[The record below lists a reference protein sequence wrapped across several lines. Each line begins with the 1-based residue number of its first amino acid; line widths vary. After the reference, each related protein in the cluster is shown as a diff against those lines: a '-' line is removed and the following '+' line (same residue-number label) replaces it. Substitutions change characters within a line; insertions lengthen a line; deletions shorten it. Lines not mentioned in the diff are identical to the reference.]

1 MNGQVYLDHNA
12 STPVHP
18 EVVEAMLPYFSER
31 FGNPSSVHGFGR
43 EAREG
48 LETARE
54 QVAHFLRVGK
64 DEVVFTSGGTESDNM
79 AVKGVAMARRQGHI
93 ITSKIEH
100 HAVLRAVE
108 TLESQGF
115 AATYLD
121 VDGYGMVDPD
131 ALRRAIRPDTILIS
145 IMHANSEIGTI
156 QPARQLGAVAREHR
170 IPFHR
175 DRGQTFGKAPIALD
189 AFNIDML
196 SFSGH
201 KIYGPKGV
209 AGLYIRKGTKMVSLQ
224 HGGEHERR
232 RRAGTEN
239 VAGIAGFGKAVE
251 IRGRDMAAE
260 GKRLVEL
267 RERLWQ
273 GLSRR
278 VPEVR
283 LNGHPTERV
292 PGTCNVCFRHVESES
307 IVLGL
312 DLKGIGVSAGSAC
325 TSGNVEPSYVLVAM
339 GVPVE
344 WAMGAVRHSLGR
356 STTAQDIDYVVDST
370 EPVVAKL
377 GSAIPVR
384 ACGRPSRARRCS
396 TARRSST
403 ISGIRGTRGGC
414 GIPMGSGRVS

>member
-1 MNGQVYLDHNA
+1 MNRQVYLDHNA

-18 EVVEAMLPYFSER
+18 EVVDAMLPYFSER

-43 EAREG
+43 AAREG

-54 QVAHFLRVGK
+54 QIAHFLRVGK
-64 DEVVFTSGGTESDNM
+64 EEIVFTSGGTESDNM
-79 AVKGVAMARRQGHI
+79 AVKGVAMARRSGHI

-100 HAVLRAVE
+100 HAVLRAVQNLE
-108 TLESQGF
+108 TMGF

-121 VDGYGMVDPD
+121 VDGFGMVDPN

-156 QPARQLGAVAREHR
+156 QPARELGAIAREHN
-170 IPFHR
+170 ILFHM
-175 DRGQTFGKAPIALD
+175 DAVQTFGKVPIDLD
-189 AFNIDML
+189 AFNIDLL

-209 AGLYIRKGTKMVSLQ
+209 AGLYIKKGTKMVSVQ

-239 VAGIAGFGKAVE
+239 VASIVGFGKAIE
-251 IRGRDMAAE
+251 IRARDMAEEAQ
-260 GKRLVEL
+260 RLTTL
-267 RERLWQ
+267 RERLWE

-283 LNGHPTERV
+283 LNGHPTQRV
-292 PGTCNVCFRHVESES
+292 PGTCNACFRHVESES
-307 IVLGL
+307 VVLGL

-339 GVPVE
+339 GVPLD

-356 STTAQDIDYVVDST
+356 STTAEDIDYVIEST
-370 EPVVAKL
+370 EPLVAKL
-377 GSAIPVR
+377 RSAMPAR
-384 ACGRPSRARRCS
+384 A
-396 TARRSST
+396 
-403 ISGIRGTRGGC
+403 
-414 GIPMGSGRVS
+414 

>member
-1 MNGQVYLDHNA
+1 MNRQVYLDHNA

-18 EVVEAMLPYFSER
+18 EVVDAMLPYFNER

-43 EAREG
+43 AAREG

-54 QVAHFLRVGK
+54 QIAHFLRVGK
-64 DEVVFTSGGTESDNM
+64 EEVVFTSGGTESDNM
-79 AVKGVAMARRQGHI
+79 AVKGVAMARRSGHI

-100 HAVLRAVE
+100 HAVLRAVQYLE
-108 TLESQGF
+108 TVGF
-115 AATYLD
+115 SATYLD
-121 VDGYGMVDPD
+121 VDGFGMVDPD

-145 IMHANSEIGTI
+145 IMHANSEIGTV
-156 QPARQLGAVAREHR
+156 QPARELGAIAREHG
-170 IPFHR
+170 IPFHM
-175 DRGQTFGKAPIALD
+175 DAVQTFGKVPIDLD
-189 AFNIDML
+189 AFNIDLL

-209 AGLYIRKGTKMVSLQ
+209 AGLYIRKGTKMVSVQ

-239 VAGIAGFGKAVE
+239 VASIVGFGKAVE
-251 IRGRDMAAE
+251 VRARDMAEE
-260 GKRLVEL
+260 GQRLTAL
-267 RERLWQ
+267 RERLWN
-273 GLSRR
+273 GLQSR

-283 LNGHPTERV
+283 LNGHPTQRV

-339 GVPVE
+339 GVPLD

-356 STTAQDIDYVVDST
+356 STATEDIDYVLDAT
-370 EPVVAKL
+370 EPLVAKL
-377 GSAIPVR
+377 RR
-384 ACGRPSRARRCS
+384 AMPARA
-396 TARRSST
+396 
-403 ISGIRGTRGGC
+403 
-414 GIPMGSGRVS
+414 

>member
-1 MNGQVYLDHNA
+1 MNRQVYLDHNA

-18 EVVEAMLPYFSER
+18 EVVAAMLPYFSER

-64 DEVVFTSGGTESDNM
+64 EEVVFTSGGTESDNM

-93 ITSKIEH
+93 ITSRIEH
-100 HAVLRAVE
+100 HAVLRAVQ

-121 VDGYGMVDPD
+121 VDGHGQVDPD
-131 ALRRAIRPDTILIS
+131 ALRRAIRPDTILIT

-156 QPARQLGAVAREHR
+156 QPARELGAIAREHN
-170 IPFHR
+170 IPFHM
-175 DRGQTFGKAPIALD
+175 DAVQTFGKVPIDLD

-209 AGLYIRKGTKMVSLQ
+209 AGLYIRKGTKMVSIQ

-239 VAGIAGFGKAVE
+239 VAGIVGFGKAVE
-251 IRGRDMAAE
+251 IRGRDMAEEAQ
-260 GKRLVEL
+260 RLTGL
-267 RERLWQ
+267 RDRLWQ
-273 GLSRR
+273 GLERR

-283 LNGHPTERV
+283 LNGHPTQRV

-339 GVPVE
+339 GVPLD

-356 STTAQDIDYVVDST
+356 STTAADIDYVLDST
-370 EPVVAKL
+370 EPLVAKL
-377 GSAIPVR
+377 RSAMPAR
-384 ACGRPSRARRCS
+384 A
-396 TARRSST
+396 
-403 ISGIRGTRGGC
+403 
-414 GIPMGSGRVS
+414 

>member
-1 MNGQVYLDHNA
+1 MNRQVYLDHNA

-18 EVVEAMLPYFSER
+18 DVVAAMLPYFSER

-64 DEVVFTSGGTESDNM
+64 EEIVFTSGGTESDNM
-79 AVKGVAMARRQGHI
+79 AIKGVATARGRGHL

-100 HAVLRAVE
+100 HAVLRAVQNLE
-108 TLESQGF
+108 TQGF
-115 AATYLD
+115 VATYLD
-121 VDGYGMVDPD
+121 VDSFGMVDPD

-145 IMHANSEIGTI
+145 LMHANSEIGTI
-156 QPARQLGAVAREHR
+156 QPARELGVIAREHN
-170 IPFHR
+170 IPFHM
-175 DRGQTFGKAPIALD
+175 DAVQTFGKVPIDLD

-209 AGLYIRKGTKMVSLQ
+209 AGLYIRKGTKMVAVQ

-239 VAGIAGFGKAVE
+239 VAGIVGFGRAIE
-251 IRGRDMAAE
+251 IRGRDMAEEAR
-260 GKRLVEL
+260 RLTAL
-267 RERLWQ
+267 RERLWE

-356 STTAQDIDYVVDST
+356 GTTAEDIDYVVEST
-370 EPVVAKL
+370 EPLVAKL
-377 GSAIPVR
+377 R
-384 ACGRPSRARRCS
+384 AAMPARA
-396 TARRSST
+396 
-403 ISGIRGTRGGC
+403 
-414 GIPMGSGRVS
+414 